1 MVLKKP
7 GDDTLRPS
15 GEVAASALLQ
25 VNPGGWRLLHVLHVV
40 VSVLLDTTYRWID
53 GNLVLLANP
62 DTRPI
67 KSLG

>member
-7 GDDTLRPS
+7 GPS
-15 GEVAASALLQ
+15 QEVAASALLQ
-25 VNPGGWRLLHVLHVV
+25 VNPGGWPLLHVLHVV
-40 VSVLLDTTYRWID
+40 GSALWDTIYRWLD
-53 GNLVLLANP
+53 GNLVLLKNP